1 MVAAQDNVVWIGP
14 PSVED
19 FILADPN
26 SLPKGSTLWSVY
38 SVTGVWLSDVILPP
52 RFRLLDAGANF
63 VAGVTKDEDD
73 NDVVLVYSLRK

>member
-1 MVAAQDNVVWIGP
+1 M
-14 PSVED
+14 
-19 FILADPN
+19 
-26 SLPKGSTLWSVY
+26 
-38 SVTGVWLSDVILPP
+38 TGVWLSDVILPP